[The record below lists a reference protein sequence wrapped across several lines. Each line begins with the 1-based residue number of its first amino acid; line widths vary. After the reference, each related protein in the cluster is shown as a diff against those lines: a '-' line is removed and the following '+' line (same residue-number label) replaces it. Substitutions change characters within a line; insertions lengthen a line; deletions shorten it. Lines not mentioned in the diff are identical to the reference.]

1 MSVLRPLVLAVLPL
15 FAGCQMLN
23 LFSAP
28 APVSEQR
35 IQGEISQ
42 KNDQLILTP
51 CAERA
56 TYQLLSEP
64 NGMLTEQAKRLL
76 EDTPAPL
83 FGDLRGTL
91 ENGSS
96 ADSPRQLR
104 VTRLYRL
111 QAEGPGCSDR
121 NFRHLLIRAHGN
133 EPGWNININNK
144 GLVLERMGQP
154 ALALPYLEEQL
165 PDGGSSIS
173 TDADGLKLELWLS
186 PQSCT
191 DSMSGTIEHL
201 TAVLQL
207 NGETLHGCGSYGAL
221 RSQ

>member
-1 MSVLRPLVLAVLPL
+1 MSVLRPLVFAVLPF
-15 FAGCQMLN
+15 FAGCQMFDR
-23 LFSAP
+23 FSTP

-42 KNDQLILTP
+42 SNGQLLLKP
-51 CAERA
+51 CADKT
-56 TYQLLSEP
+56 TYRLMTGQNTVFSD
-64 NGMLTEQAKRLL
+64 QAKRLL
-76 EDTPAPL
+76 ADSRTPL
-83 FGDLRGTL
+83 FADLSGTL
-91 ENGSS
+91 EPGHS
-96 ADSPRQLR
+96 ADTQGQLL
-104 VTRLYRL
+104 VTQLYRL
-111 QAEGPGCSDR
+111 QGEGPGCSDP
-121 NFRHLLIRAHGN
+121 NFKQLLIRAHGN

-191 DSMSGTIEHL
+191 DSMSGAIEHL
-201 TAVLQL
+201 TAVLNL
-207 NGETLHGCGSYGAL
+207 NGETLKGCGSFGAL
-221 RSQ
+221 RNQ